1 MTDSKEYRN
10 EPQNV
15 NHYILH
21 GVKLAEILDYLI
33 EEYGFAELWVLI
45 RIKCFTH
52 TPSTQ
57 SALKF
62 LRKTDWARQQVQW
75 LYIRTKLENRSK

>member
-21 GVKLAEILDYLI
+21 GVKLADILDYLI
-33 EEYGFAELWVLI
+33 EEYGFAEL
-45 RIKCFTH
+45 
-52 TPSTQ
+52 
-57 SALKF
+57 
-62 LRKTDWARQQVQW
+62 
-75 LYIRTKLENRSK
+75 

>member
-1 MTDSKEYRN
+1 MTYSKEEDN
-10 EPQNV
+10 GPQNV

-21 GVKLAEILDYLI
+21 GVKLADILDYLI
-33 EEYGFAELWVLI
+33 EEYGFAELGVLI

-52 TPSTQ
+52 TPSKQ
-57 SALKF
+57 SSLKF
-62 LRKTDWARQQVQW
+62 LRKTDWARQQVQG